1 MKLIKIYEGV
11 IMKNK
16 LTVIG
21 VALALS
27 TSVFSCD
34 STHKNEPSGNENINK
49 VSLKQSQN
57 PLFEPSPLQYQTPIF
72 NQIKTQD
79 YLPAFKAGIEAHKK
93 EIQAIVD
100 NKAPATLENTL
111 IALELSGELLDRTSR
126 VFYSLTS
133 LISDETFQQI
143 EAEITPLVTSHSDDI
158 YLNHTLFNRVKA
170 VAKAEINYS
179 AEDLRLVDYYYE
191 LFISA
196 GANLNKTQKA
206 DIREINAE
214 LASLTFKFN
223 QNLLSV
229 AKNDV
234 VLVNDKKQLAGLSD
248 LEIESL
254 AVDAKNADKE
264 GYLIT
269 LVNTT
274 RQPLLSQLEN
284 RALREKIWL
293 TSTSRAHQE
302 NDPLIKEIV
311 ILRAKKAKILG
322 YATWADYKI
331 ADQMAKTP
339 QAVFKML
346 DNLTPKSLAKGEEE
360 AQAIRLEMQKEGV
373 KGEVQPWDWEYYTE
387 KVRQDKYNFDVNE
400 VKPYFELDN
409 VVNNGMFYV
418 MTKLYGISFTQRT
431 DLPVYHEDVTVYEV
445 FDEDTSSIG
454 LFYFDPYA
462 RPSKAG
468 GAWMGEYV
476 TQSFLKTNKPVV
488 YNVLNIPK
496 PAPGQATLLTND
508 EVGTLFHE
516 FGHALHGLFSQVKY
530 PSLAGSNTASD
541 FVEFPSQV
549 HEDWAFEPSVLK
561 HYAKHYK
568 TGEVIPGALLDKM
581 LASKKFNQGFDTTEY
596 LAAVL
601 LDLKW
606 HDITP
611 ETVIEDVE
619 LFERKSLIAAGVD
632 NKLIPPRYKS
642 AYYSHVFGGGYSAG
656 YYAYLWSEVFGA
668 DAFYYMLDNGGLTR
682 ENGDKFRKEVLSQ
695 GNSRDLMLH
704 YTEFRG
710 QEPTIDAMLKRKGF

>member
-1 MKLIKIYEGV
+1 MRSKLTIIAVAIALSAGVTSCGSSEKPQKDTTNTLNEGV
-11 IMKNK
+11 QESI
-16 LTVIG
+16 
-21 VALALS
+21 
-27 TSVFSCD
+27 
-34 STHKNEPSGNENINK
+34 
-49 VSLKQSQN
+49 QN
-57 PLFEPSPLQYQTPIF
+57 PLFEPSPLQYQTPMFDKI
-72 NQIKTQD
+72 QTQD
-79 YLPAFKAGIEAHKK
+79 YFPAFKAGITAHKK
-93 EIQAIVD
+93 EIQTIV
-100 NKAPATLENTL
+100 NNQEPATLENTL
-111 IALELSGELLDRTSR
+111 IALEHSGELLDRTSR

-133 LISDETFQQI
+133 LISDEDFQQV
-143 EAEITPLVTSHSDDI
+143 EAEVTPLVTAHSDDI
-158 YLNHTLFNRVKA
+158 YLNPALFKRVQTVVDAPIK
-170 VAKAEINYS
+170 YS
-179 AEDLRLVDYYYE
+179 AEDQRLVDYYND

-196 GANLNKTQKA
+196 GANLNETQKA
-206 DIREINAE
+206 DIREINTE

-229 AKNDV
+229 AKYDV
-234 VLVNDKKQLAGLSD
+234 VLVNDKKQLAGLNES
-248 LEIESL
+248 EIESL
-254 AVDAKNADKE
+254 AVDAKNAGKE

-269 LVNTT
+269 IVNTT

-284 RALREKIWL
+284 RKLREKIWK
-293 TSTSRAHQE
+293 TSTSRAHKE

-311 ILRAKKAKILG
+311 KLRAKKAKILG
-322 YATWADYKI
+322 YATWAEYKI

-339 QAVFKML
+339 QAVYKML
-346 DNLTPKSLAKGEEE
+346 DNLTPKSLAKGDEE

-373 KGEVQPWDWEYYTE
+373 KGDVQPWDWEYYTE

-400 VKPYFELDN
+400 VKPFFELDN
-409 VVNNGMFYV
+409 VVNNGLFYV
-418 MTKLYGISFTQRT
+418 MTKLYGISFSQRK

-476 TQSFLKTNKPVV
+476 TQSFLKANKPVV

-568 TGEVIPGALLDKM
+568 TGEVIPNALLDKM

-611 ETVIEDVE
+611 EAVVEDVE
-619 LFERKSLIAAGVD
+619 AFEKKSLIAAGVD

-642 AYYSHVFGGGYSAG
+642 AYYSHIFGGGYSAG

-695 GNSRDLMLH
+695 GSSRDLMLH